1 MDREYTCIK
10 DGKLYFDGCDCVSL
24 AEEFGTPVYVY
35 SQSILKD
42 RIRELKQS
50 FTDGRPENRIAYAA
64 KAFCTAAMLRLIA
77 KEGLCVDVVSGG
89 ELYTALKAGVPA
101 ERIEFNGNNKTA
113 DELGLAVVSGVGRII
128 VDSLQELDILE
139 SICKEEGKKAKV
151 LFRITPGVKAD
162 SHDYIVT
169 GKKDSKFGIPLDDD
183 IILPYV
189 KKAIDSQFI
198 DFLGLHFHV
207 GSQLFDNSAHIAA
220 LDIALALAD
229 RIAENFGYRIEE
241 LNLGGGFGIRY
252 TEEVRKPYSYFLDP
266 LLARVNEYAAQ
277 RGISAP
283 ALVIEPGRSVVGE
296 AGIMLYTAGSVKDI
310 PGLRNYAAVDG
321 GMTDNIRP
329 ALYGAKYE
337 AVVANK
343 ADAAADKTVTIC
355 GKCCESGDILIKDA
369 VLPAI
374 EPGDTIV
381 LFSTGAYGY
390 SMASNYNRNTIPG
403 VVFVE
408 NGKAEWAVLP
418 QTYEQMTANDVI
430 PDSLK

>member
-1 MDREYTCIK
+1 
-10 DGKLYFDGCDCVSL
+10 
-24 AEEFGTPVYVY
+24 
-35 SQSILKD
+35 
-42 RIRELKQS
+42 
-50 FTDGRPENRIAYAA
+50 
-64 KAFCTAAMLRLIA
+64 
-77 KEGLCVDVVSGG
+77 VD
-89 ELYTALKAGVPA
+89 
-101 ERIEFNGNNKTA
+101 
-113 DELGLAVVSGVGRII
+113 
-128 VDSLQELDILE
+128 
-139 SICKEEGKKAKV
+139 
-151 LFRITPGVKAD
+151 
-162 SHDYIVT
+162 
-169 GKKDSKFGIPLDDD
+169 
-183 IILPYV
+183 
-189 KKAIDSQFI
+189 
-198 DFLGLHFHV
+198 
-207 GSQLFDNSAHIAA
+207 
-220 LDIALALAD
+220 
-229 RIAENFGYRIEE
+229 
-241 LNLGGGFGIRY
+241 
-252 TEEVRKPYSYFLDP
+252 
-266 LLARVNEYAAQ
+266 EYASQ

-296 AGIMLYTAGSVKDI
+296 AGIMLYTAGCVKDI